1 MQIRQQVNRF
11 KKLLF
16 PLIILSVL
24 YSGFIGYHRYQ
35 LKKELQL
42 DGLFMNLRGQGQG
55 VQIDTEPAGP
65 LSLKLYKKLVI
76 KIPSLASEGDDANKK
91 NADVNK
97 IIDREKF
104 GKGYTDWLRATFDS
118 EFASKYTDTI
128 IIYYRDDIIIEES
141 Y

>member
-1 MQIRQQVNRF
+1 MQIKQQLKRF
-11 KKLLF
+11 KKILL
-16 PLIILSVL
+16 PLVTISLL
-24 YSGFIGYHRYQ
+24 YSGVIGYRRYQ
-35 LKKELQL
+35 LKKALQL
-42 DGLFMNLRGQGQG
+42 DSLFVNLKGQGQG
-55 VQIDTEPAGP
+55 VQIETEAAGP

-104 GKGYTDWLRATFDS
+104 GKGYTEWLRKTFDR
-118 EFASKYTDTI
+118 EFASKYTDEI
-128 IIYYRDDIIIEES
+128 IVYYRDDKIIEES